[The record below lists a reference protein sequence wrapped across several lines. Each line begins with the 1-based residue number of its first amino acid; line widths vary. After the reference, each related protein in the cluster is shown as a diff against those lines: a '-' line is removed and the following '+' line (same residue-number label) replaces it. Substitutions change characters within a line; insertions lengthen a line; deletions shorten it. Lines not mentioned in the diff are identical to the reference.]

1 MFGKRYSKG
10 GLIEQPNQGRR
21 PCEVDGSKAWY
32 HGLVQADQA
41 LLKADNYNGQPGAF
55 AACHREYSATG
66 RIPMYCD
73 VVIVRRTFAMIEY
86 LDGSV
91 SKVDPEKVHF
101 IDV

>member
-1 MFGKRYSKG
+1 MLKFMKG
-10 GLIEQPNQGRR
+10 GVIDKPEDRRR

-32 HGLVQADQA
+32 HGLVHNDQAILRAQAYEGQADV
-41 LLKADNYNGQPGAF
+41 Y
-55 AACHREYSATG
+55 AACHREFNVSG

-73 VVIVRRTFAMIEY
+73 VVVVRQTYAMIEY

-91 SKVDPEKVHF
+91 AKVDPEQVRC